1 MMIGGKPITIS
12 TISEVGEETILS
24 KRVVIGIVM
33 LLVLSISSVVYA
45 SNAIILVNDLNVR
58 SGPGLDYDVIRQVHQ
73 NEQYKILSEEGEW
86 VEIQLKDGTV
96 GWVTKEFISTPG
108 EATDEADVQAPEQRE
123 SNDSTKRHI
132 TTLYKTTNLRTGP
145 SLEFEIMD
153 SVKQGQMLEVL
164 GEKSEWYEVKW
175 KDNIG
180 YVEKSFVYPA
190 HSVSLSDE
198 WDNKT
203 IVIDPGHGGRDVG
216 AVGLSGSYEKTHT
229 MRTALKLKEE
239 LELLGAQVVLTR
251 TNDQYMSLSGR
262 ASVANV
268 YHADA
273 FISLHYN
280 STPEIPTAS
289 GISSY
294 YYHERNKALA
304 VEIQKELMKATDV
317 EDRGTDFGD
326 FQVIR
331 ENHRPSV
338 LLELG
343 FLSNE
348 EEEGNIMSLTFQEK
362 LTKGIIRGLR
372 NYFQIK

>member
-1 MMIGGKPITIS
+1 M
-12 TISEVGEETILS
+12 S